1 MSRPSDHIRLVARRY
16 DHLFDLHLL
25 PPHRLGDLVLAPIF
39 PWQFEE
45 EEKEDEPVHDLA
57 HHLSLEVPILVHRSE
72 RIIPSDRDDHRRR
85 EDDEKEYDVDQGD
98 CESIKVSRPG
108 IGCGAVGKRVGRWG
122 EVAEK
127 AGRFGRIG
135 HGVFYRKEG
144 SSYVVVKLDYLGSDQ
159 WRTDVTLRENL
170 FDPDYELFSWLR

>member
-1 MSRPSDHIRLVARRY
+1 MFRPSDHIRLVARRY

-45 EEKEDEPVHDLA
+45 EEKEDEPVHDVA

-85 EDDEKEYDVDQGD
+85 EDDEEEYDVDQGD
-98 CESIKVSRPG
+98 REAIQVRWPG
-108 IGCGAVGKRVGRWG
+108 IGCGVVGERVGRWG
-122 EVAEK
+122 EVTEK

-135 HGVFYRKEG
+135 HAVFCRKDG
-144 SSYVVVKLDYLGSDQ
+144 SSYVIVKLGF
-159 WRTDVTLRENL
+159 WTPV
-170 FDPDYELFSWLR
+170 FGDPI